1 MRLSS
6 VFSQVE
12 KIKNM
17 TGIIIFYET
26 IRYIH
31 EYILISD
38 KNMTDLEKLGF
49 A

>member
-17 TGIIIFYET
+17 TEILILYET
-26 IRYIH
+26 ISYIH
-31 EYILISD
+31 EYFLILD

>member
-6 VFSQVE
+6 VFLKVE
-12 KIKNM
+12 NSTNM
-17 TGIIIFYET
+17 TEIIIFYET
-26 IRYIH
+26 ICYIH
-31 EYILISD
+31 EYFLILD

>member
-6 VFSQVE
+6 VFPKVE

-17 TGIIIFYET
+17 TEIIIFYEI
-26 IRYIH
+26 IRYVH
-31 EYILISD
+31 EYILILD